1 MNTKKLFSALLLSVS
16 AWAVPAHAVDTL
28 SAVHAFPATWV
39 YSKSFLEF
47 VRKVNAAGKGIV
59 EIKVRGG
66 PEAIGQFEQ
75 PNAVRDG
82 VVDMVYTPC
91 AFYAGSVPECDA
103 VSASTLDG
111 PTARKSGA
119 LSALNDAHIRR
130 MGVTYLGWMDSG
142 IRFHMWFKSQPKIDA
157 NGNLDIAG
165 VI

>member
-91 AFYAGSVPECDA
+91 AFMQAASPSAMPSVPA
-103 VSASTLDG
+103 PWTAPPPASQVPCPL
-111 PTARKSGA
+111 
-119 LSALNDAHIRR
+119 
-130 MGVTYLGWMDSG
+130 
-142 IRFHMWFKSQPKIDA
+142 
-157 NGNLDIAG
+157 
-165 VI
+165 